1 MIAEIYKIFKENNY
15 ATIGVCIYLFFILV
29 AIFADLIATNDPL

>member
-15 ATIGVCIYLFFILV
+15 ATIGVCIYLFFILDLYF
-29 AIFADLIATNDPL
+29 AIMSVFFENI